1 MSACS
6 DLILKATDA
15 SGDDVT
21 IIENIMREERFH
33 STIDWQ
39 PRCQLTNAA
48 LAAETILREN
58 TAYSHLA
65 LADRRVVFEE
75 SKLHESQEMGTP
87 GSAFALA
94 RHAELEA
101 IQQSLWN
108 TRQSLQRPVDLA
120 FPSGCPK

>member
-6 DLILKATDA
+6 DLIIKATGA

-21 IIENIMREERFH
+21 IIENIMREELFH
-33 STIDWQ
+33 STLDWQ
-39 PRCQLTNAA
+39 PSRQLTNAA

-58 TAYSHLA
+58 AANRHLA

-75 SKLHESQEMGTP
+75 SKSHESQEMATP
-87 GSAFALA
+87 GSSFALA

-108 TRQSLQRPVDLA
+108 TWQSLQRPVDLA